1 MMDWNLCPLCANN
14 LQSRQRNWWTWPD
27 EKPAMHLTE
36 PHVETQEDTVLYL
49 SSSLTHFD
57 HLQMFFPLMK
67 SWQLLLS
74 LQNQMQRFSIN
85 SRAVNAADSARLI
98 FERRWNV
105 FKMQSE
111 EKTAVRIKLIF
122 FKVFLSFLSKNRKLD
137 WTARISFLWPQL
149 LTSHTLEKLTKLCTV
164 YKCIYSNMTLIIK
177 CYCRNWCT
185 I

>member
-1 MMDWNLCPLCANN
+1 MKNQPCTS
-14 LQSRQRNWWTWPD
+14 QSLMSKHERIN
-27 EKPAMHLTE
+27 A
-36 PHVETQEDTVLYL
+36 VLYL

-98 FERRWNV
+98 FERRRNV

-111 EKTAVRIKLIF
+111 EKTAVRIKFFF

-137 WTARISFLWPQL
+137 WTARIRFLWPQL

-177 CYCRNWCT
+177 CCCRNWCT

>member
-1 MMDWNLCPLCANN
+1 MKNQPCTS
-14 LQSRQRNWWTWPD
+14 QSLMSKHERIN
-27 EKPAMHLTE
+27 A
-36 PHVETQEDTVLYL
+36 VLYL

-67 SWQLLLS
+67 RWQLLLS

-85 SRAVNAADSARLI
+85 SRTVNAADSARLI
-98 FERRWNV
+98 FERRRNV

-111 EKTAVRIKLIF
+111 EKTSVRIKLIF
-122 FKVFLSFLSKNRKLD
+122 LKSVSVFSFKKQETGLNC
-137 WTARISFLWPQL
+137 ISFLWPQL

-177 CYCRNWCT
+177 CYCTNWCT

>member
-1 MMDWNLCPLCANN
+1 MMEWSLCPLCASN
-14 LQSRQRNWWTWPD
+14 LQTDQPD
-27 EKPAMHLTE
+27 LMKNQPCTSQSLMSKHERINA
-36 PHVETQEDTVLYL
+36 VLYL
-49 SSSLTHFD
+49 SSSLTLFD

-122 FKVFLSFLSKNRKLD
+122 FLKCFCLFFQKTGNWTEPLASAFFDHNFSLHTHWKN
-137 WTARISFLWPQL
+137 
-149 LTSHTLEKLTKLCTV
+149 
-164 YKCIYSNMTLIIK
+164 
-177 CYCRNWCT
+177 
-185 I
+185 